1 MTASNLCGMSLLGF
15 QSLSDVKE
23 WNAKRCQVL
32 KSESRSLTNLRCQ
45 FSRHLMLKLKK
56 LNLGVQFEIEASPDS
71 LIDPSD
77 PAVKAMA
84 EAAKQLGLIFQTEEK
99 D

>member
-1 MTASNLCGMSLLGF
+1 
-15 QSLSDVKE
+15 
-23 WNAKRCQVL
+23 
-32 KSESRSLTNLRCQ
+32 
-45 FSRHLMLKLKK
+45 MLKLKK